1 MCFCKP
7 YLILMSICVE
17 HYHENLLYLPLCC
30 LRLQV
35 PNQIFF
41 FSQEFKVTDDGDN
54 YQDDATGSQLV
65 QVQKKDS
72 IIEKSFV
79 KLKEASTVWISS
91 VFHQSKYD
99 RLSN

>member
-1 MCFCKP
+1 MK
-7 YLILMSICVE
+7 
-17 HYHENLLYLPLCC
+17 
-30 LRLQV
+30 
-35 PNQIFF
+35 IFF
-41 FSQEFKVTDDGDN
+41 LCLSVVLFRALVCDHVLLFYFFQEFNVTDDDDN
-54 YQDDATGSQLV
+54 NQCDVRGSQLV

-79 KLKEASTVWISS
+79 KLKEASTVWISF